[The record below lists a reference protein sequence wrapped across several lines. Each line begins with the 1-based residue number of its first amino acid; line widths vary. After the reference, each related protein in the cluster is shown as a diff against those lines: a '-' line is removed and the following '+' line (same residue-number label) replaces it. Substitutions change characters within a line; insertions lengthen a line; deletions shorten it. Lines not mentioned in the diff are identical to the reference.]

1 MTYVAKDRPRIGR
14 LGAGLMGFR
23 RAGRL
28 LDAGHDVAVHNRTRA
43 KAEPPA
49 ERGAAIVDRPDQLA
63 HQHVVF
69 VMVSA

>member
-14 LGAGLMGFR
+14 LGAGRMGFR
-23 RAGRL
+23 LAGRL
-28 LDAGHDVAVHNRTRA
+28 
-43 KAEPPA
+43 

-63 HQHVVF
+63 HQHAVF